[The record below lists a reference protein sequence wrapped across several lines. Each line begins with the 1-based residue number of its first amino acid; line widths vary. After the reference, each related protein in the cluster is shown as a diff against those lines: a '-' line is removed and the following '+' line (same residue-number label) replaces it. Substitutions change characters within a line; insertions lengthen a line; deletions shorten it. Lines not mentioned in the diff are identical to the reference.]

1 MSFVF
6 IVQTLLIGLA
16 SAGLYLGFN
25 QCLNYFDHLREQY
38 PWIVFGLP
46 IVFGISYYLRHKTL
60 YFPQK
65 ISDLEESQ
73 SGESLSIWNR
83 KMSLFHY
90 AGACLAHLSGASVG
104 REGVIVMATSGLMT
118 FVNWNLQFWIPVSA
132 AIAFAV
138 VTGSKWISV
147 VFMIEM
153 YVTNWQQKVL
163 GFIGAWAGLLLLET
177 FKSDQLFHIIDFK
190 DQSLLGDRLLF
201 CLTLAVLCGF
211 LAQGYKKLYFYLSSG
226 YKKKLIVSF
235 LIVCGLAF
243 VMYQDSFRSL
253 QSLSLGMIQYYVNTA
268 QYAPNDLM
276 LIALKVFLT
285 AFFVGLGFFGGEYV
299 PLAMAGA
306 SLGVYMSHVFH
317 VPVWFGLSLG
327 AFLILSG
334 VTQLKWTFLFL
345 ALILSDWNYIILF
358 YFTFSIA
365 NRIAG
370 DESLYF
376 KNPRRKQIFQTNMF
390 MFR

>member
-1 MSFVF
+1 MSLVF
-6 IVQTLLIGLA
+6 IVQTLLVGLV

-25 QCLNYFDHLREQY
+25 QSLNYFDHLREQY

-46 IVFGISYYLRHKTL
+46 LVFAVSYYIRNKTI

-73 SGESLSIWNR
+73 NGESLSIWNR

-90 AGACLAHLSGASVG
+90 AGACLAHLFGASVG
-104 REGVIVMATSGLMT
+104 REGVIVMATSGLIT
-118 FVNWNLQFWIPVSA
+118 LANWNLQFWIPVSA
-132 AIAFAV
+132 SIAFAV

-153 YVTNWQQKVL
+153 YVTNFQQKL
-163 GFIGAWAGLLLLET
+163 LAFIGAWAGLLLLET
-177 FKSDQLFHIIDFK
+177 FNSDKLFQILDFK

-211 LAQGYKKLYFYLSSG
+211 IAQGYKKLYFYLSSK
-226 YKKKLIVSF
+226 YKKKFSISF
-235 LIVCGLAF
+235 VVVCALAF
-243 VMYQDSFRSL
+243 IMYQENLRSL
-253 QSLSLGMIQYYVNTA
+253 QSLSLGMIQYYLNTA
-268 QYAPNDLM
+268 QYVSNDLV
-276 LIALKVFLT
+276 LIGLKVLLT
-285 AFFVGLGFFGGEYV
+285 VFFVGLGFFGGEYV

-306 SLGVYMSHVFH
+306 SLGVYLSHVFH

-376 KNPRRKQIFQTNMF
+376 KNVRRKQVFQTNMF